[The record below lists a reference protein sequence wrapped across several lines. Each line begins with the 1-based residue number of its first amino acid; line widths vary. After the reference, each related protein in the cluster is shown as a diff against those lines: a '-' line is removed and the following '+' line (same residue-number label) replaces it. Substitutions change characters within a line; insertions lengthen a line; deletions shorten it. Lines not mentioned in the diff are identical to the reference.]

1 MNLRN
6 LPGASGELLP
16 VAVERMEGGA
26 LVWTSIVILATAALL
41 LVAAY
46 AGAKGKLRPNPY
58 LGIRTTLTAG
68 SDEAWYEV
76 HRRAAPWLAASGIAM
91 AVGGVALFLIE
102 DGEFQMGVLLVAAAV
117 ALTTV
122 AAGALTSSWAVRDRM
137 ARRDRASGENSSGQ
151 GGE

>member
-1 MNLRN
+1 MDFRN
-6 LPGASGELLP
+6 LPGTSGQLVP
-16 VAVERMEGGA
+16 AAVERMEGGA
-26 LVWTSIVILATAALL
+26 LVWTSIVVLATAALL

-46 AGAKGKLRPNPY
+46 AGARGKLRPNPY
-58 LGIRTTLTAG
+58 LGIRTTFTAG

-102 DGEFQMGVLLVAAAV
+102 DGGFQMGVLLVAAAV
-117 ALTTV
+117 GLTTV

-137 ARRDRASGENSSGQ
+137 ARRDHASGENSSGR